1 MTKAH
6 KDSSKI
12 LEIPSAT
19 AARLI
24 GWMLIGALLLI
35 GGALLL
41 PINPYYRF
49 QQGDGTILFRARYIY
64 ERIHFDETPID
75 VAMIGSSRMEASIR
89 ATELSRL
96 LSEQVGRPIQVVNFG
111 LPEEGR
117 DLHWIVAQELLRNR
131 PEVRLVVL
139 SVGREAQLSH
149 PGFRFLGDDYSIATA
164 PRIYN
169 NYYLQN
175 LLTIP
180 YQHIAYSV
188 QAVWP
193 WAFGLSS
200 IFDPEIY
207 RARSFDPAN
216 SFRGPPNVFVDR
228 DQKLNLAQLDAQR
241 VAVART
247 FRETGLAR
255 FFPLD
260 QHYAIERT
268 FLRRIH
274 DLARSN
280 GVPLAFLRVPVYG
293 EEEQFVDFP
302 FYLGIGPV
310 FEATQLGA
318 DPGDYMD
325 AGHLGRSGTA
335 KLTPWLA
342 ERLAPLLINAER
354 H

>member
-1 MTKAH
+1 MTEVRKVSG
-6 KDSSKI
+6 DT
-12 LEIPSAT
+12 LEIPWVT

-24 GWMLIGALLLI
+24 GWMLIGALLLT
-35 GGALLL
+35 GVSLLF

-96 LSEQVGRPIQVVNFG
+96 LSERVGRPIQVVNFG

-139 SVGREAQLSH
+139 SVGRESQLSH

-164 PRIYN
+164 PLIFN
-169 NYYLQN
+169 TYYLQN
-175 LLTIP
+175 LLTTP
-180 YQHIAYSV
+180 YQHIAYSI
-188 QAVWP
+188 QALWP

-207 RARSFDPAN
+207 RSRSFDPAN
-216 SFRGPPNVFVDR
+216 TFQGPNFFVDR
-228 DQKLNLAQLDAQR
+228 NQKLNLAQLDAQH

-255 FFPLD
+255 YFPLD
-260 QHYAIERT
+260 QHYPIERT
-268 FLRRIH
+268 FVRRI
-274 DLARSN
+274 DSLARKDGAS
-280 GVPLAFLRVPVYG
+280 LAFLRVPVYG
-293 EEEQFVDFP
+293 EEELFVDLP
-302 FYLGIGPV
+302 FYLRIGPV

-318 DPGDYMD
+318 DPRDYMD

-342 ERLAPLLINAER
+342 ERLAPLLINAEGR
-354 H
+354 

>member
-1 MTKAH
+1 MQKVSG
-6 KDSSKI
+6 DI
-12 LEIPSAT
+12 LESPWA

-24 GWMLIGALLLI
+24 GWMLIGALLLT
-35 GGALLL
+35 GGSLLL

-49 QQGDGTILFRARYIY
+49 QQGDGTILFRARYVY

-89 ATELSRL
+89 AIELSRL
-96 LSEQVGRPIQVVNFG
+96 LSERVGRPIQVVNFG

-117 DLHWIVAQELLRNR
+117 DLHWIVAQELLRTR

-164 PRIYN
+164 PPVYN
-169 NYYLQN
+169 GYYLQN

-200 IFDPEIY
+200 KFDPEIY
-207 RARSFDPAN
+207 RARSFDPSN
-216 SFRGPPNVFVDR
+216 SFQGPNFFVDR
-228 DQKLNLAQLDAQR
+228 DQKLNPAQVSAQR
-241 VAVART
+241 GAVART

-255 FFPLD
+255 LFPLD

-268 FLRRIH
+268 FLRRID
-274 DLARSN
+274 DLARSK
-280 GVPLAFLRVPVYG
+280 GVLLALLHVPVYG
-293 EEEQFVDFP
+293 AEEQFADFP
-302 FYLGIGPV
+302 FYRRIGPV
-310 FEATQLGA
+310 FEAELLGA
-318 DPGDYMD
+318 NPDDYMD
-325 AGHLGRSGTA
+325 VGHLGRRGTA

-354 H
+354 Q